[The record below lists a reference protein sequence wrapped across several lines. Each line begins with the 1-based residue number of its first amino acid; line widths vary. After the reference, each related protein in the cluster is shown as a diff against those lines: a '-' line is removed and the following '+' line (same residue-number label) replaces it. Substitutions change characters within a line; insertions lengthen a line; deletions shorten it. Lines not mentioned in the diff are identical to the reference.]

1 MAGAVGGW
9 SIMDKLQGLI
19 QRGMISE
26 LKVRTEPYQGADG
39 HQALALVI
47 RFGIAAASVAPD
59 EIWTT
64 ACQTLVSTAS
74 GVAGVDRAIL
84 EIDLVKES
92 RH

>member
-1 MAGAVGGW
+1 
-9 SIMDKLQGLI
+9 MDKLQELI
-19 QRGMISE
+19 ARGMISE

-47 RFGIAAASVAPD
+47 RFGVASAAPTPD
-59 EIWTT
+59 EVWTA

-74 GVAGVDRAIL
+74 GVAGVDRAVL
-84 EIDLVKES
+84 EIELAKES